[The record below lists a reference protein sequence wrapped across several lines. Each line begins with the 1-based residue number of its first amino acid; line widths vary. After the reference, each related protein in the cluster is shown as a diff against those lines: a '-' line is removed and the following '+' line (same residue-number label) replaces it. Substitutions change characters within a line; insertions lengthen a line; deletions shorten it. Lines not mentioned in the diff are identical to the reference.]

1 MASNQGLS
9 LDTLSL
15 ADFKLPLRPGYGTTG
30 TVIHLRTNYF
40 AMVIDPRKSIYKYT
54 VAIKAERKKRK
65 GEGMEQEDPTPGR
78 KQRQAFTILF
88 EEPEF
93 RNLLPGLATD
103 YANTILTSNPIK
115 LGPTKSKVFSFV
127 YRDVEDRVARPNA
140 TRYSFT
146 IAEAG
151 TVPTQE
157 LLRYL
162 ASTTTDPSDFAGRAD
177 AVQALNIIVARTPN
191 FEPQVFQSGP
201 NKFYRYPTD
210 EKDYLDLTG
219 GLIAVRGYYSS
230 VRTAT
235 ARTLLNLNAQTSPFY
250 PACGMIQLLEK
261 FGVGPGRWLDA
272 ERFIQKL
279 RVKTQYLKDEKNQ
292 IEVKVKTV
300 QGFSH
305 VRGEKRDEK
314 TGKMKRFGNAAGDHG
329 DATQIKFDCAEF
341 PRESPISVQQYFLK
355 SKFISGVDAVLLTLR
370 PEEHRI
376 TLQHPKAWVLNCG
389 KVSSISETGSSI
401 SNSIYLIGT
410 ADVPSWIPPEL
421 CTVMPGQPYRGKLDD
436 RQTTNI
442 LNVAARPPAENAR
455 RIVGDG
461 QQVVGIRGSG
471 TAALVRFQTS
481 RRNIRLSH

>member
-1 MASNQGLS
+1 MSSVLPFLYGAFTNRCFVLSPPGGETTPSQAVHAKEDAVVASNKGLS

-15 ADFKLPLRPGYGTTG
+15 ADFKLPLRPGYGTNG
-30 TVIHLRTNYF
+30 RVIYLRTNYF
-40 AMVIDPRKSIYKYT
+40 DMAIDPNKSIYKYT
-54 VAIKAERKKRK
+54 VTIKAERKKRK
-65 GEGMEQEDPTPGR
+65 GDGVEQEEPKAGR

-93 RNLLPGLATD
+93 RKLHPGLATD
-103 YANTILTSNPIK
+103 YANTILTSTPVK

-146 IAEAG
+146 ITEAG

-191 FEPQVFQSGP
+191 LDPQVFQSGQ
-201 NKFYRYPTD
+201 NKFYRYPKD
-210 EKDYLDLTG
+210 EKDYLRLSG

-250 PACGMIQLLEK
+250 PACGMIPLLEQ
-261 FGVGPGRWLDA
+261 FGVPGQWWLDA

-279 RVKTQYLKDEKNQ
+279 RVKTQYLKDEKKQ
-292 IEVKVKTV
+292 IEVRVKTV

-305 VRGEKRDEK
+305 ARGEKRDEK
-314 TGKMKRFGNAAGDHG
+314 TGKIKKFGNAECDHG
-329 DATQIKFDCAEF
+329 HAKQIKFDCAEF
-341 PRESPISVQQYFLK
+341 PGESPISVERYFFR
-355 SKFISGVDAVLLTLR
+355 SKFISGVGAVLLTLQL
-370 PEEHRI
+370 EEHGI
-376 TLQHPKAWVLNCG
+376 TLQSPLAWVLNCG
-389 KVSSISETGSSI
+389 KVSSISKTRSDHQ
-401 SNSIYLIGT
+401 YLT
-410 ADVPSWIPPEL
+410 AFTL
-421 CTVMPGQPYRGKLDD
+421 
-436 RQTTNI
+436 
-442 LNVAARPPAENAR
+442 
-455 RIVGDG
+455 
-461 QQVVGIRGSG
+461 
-471 TAALVRFQTS
+471 
-481 RRNIRLSH
+481 

>member
-1 MASNQGLS
+1 MASNKELS
-9 LDTLSL
+9 LDSLSL
-15 ADFKLPLRPGYGTTG
+15 ADFKLPLRPGYGTSG
-30 TVIHLRTNYF
+30 RVIHLRTNYF
-40 AMVIDPRKSIYKYT
+40 AMVIDPKKSIYKYT
-54 VAIKAERKKRK
+54 VTIKAERKKRK
-65 GEGMEQEDPTPGR
+65 GDGMEQEEPKEGR

-93 RNLLPGLATD
+93 RNLHPGLATD
-103 YANTILTSNPIK
+103 YANTILTSTPVK
-115 LGPTKSKVFSFV
+115 LGPTKSKVFNLV

-146 IAEAG
+146 ITEAG

-191 FEPQVFQSGP
+191 FEPQVFQSGQ

-210 EKDYLDLTG
+210 EKDYLHLSS

-250 PACGMIQLLEK
+250 PAYGMIQLLQD
-261 FGVGPGRWLDA
+261 FGVQRGRPWMDA

-279 RVKTQYLKDEKNQ
+279 RVKTQYLKDEKKQ
-292 IEVKVKTV
+292 IEVRVKTV

-305 VRGEKRDEK
+305 KRVEERDKK
-314 TGKMKRFGNAAGDHG
+314 TGKMKMFGNAEGDHG
-329 DATQIKFDCAEF
+329 DATQIKFDCPEF

-355 SKFISGVDAVLLTLR
+355 SKFISGVGAVLLTLQ

-376 TLQHPKAWVLNCG
+376 TLKFPNAWVLNCG
-389 KVSSISETGSSI
+389 KVSSISETI
-401 SNSIYLIGT
+401 SDHQYLT
-410 ADVPSWIPPEL
+410 AF
-421 CTVMPGQPYRGKLDD
+421 T
-436 RQTTNI
+436 
-442 LNVAARPPAENAR
+442 
-455 RIVGDG
+455 
-461 QQVVGIRGSG
+461 
-471 TAALVRFQTS
+471 
-481 RRNIRLSH
+481 